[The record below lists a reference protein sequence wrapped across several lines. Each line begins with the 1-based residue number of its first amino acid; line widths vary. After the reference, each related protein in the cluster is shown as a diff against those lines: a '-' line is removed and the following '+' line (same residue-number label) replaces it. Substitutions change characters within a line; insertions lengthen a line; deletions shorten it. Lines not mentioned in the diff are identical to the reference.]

1 MSAKPILLSGGTGLV
16 GRHVLQSLAQAGHS
30 VCVLSRNAARARSQL
45 PAQSETIRWDGKT
58 FSPDLV
64 RDMSAVVH
72 LAGEPIF
79 GAALTKNRKAQIR
92 ASRIDSTHYL
102 VDTIATLPAATRPPL
117 LVCASAVG
125 IYGDGG
131 ETVLDENMTNGTG
144 FLAEVCR
151 DWETAANRAT
161 EFGVRVVTLRLGIV
175 LAREGGALPTMLR
188 PFRLGL
194 GGPLGSGKQWMP
206 WIHVHDVARIIEHL
220 FAPPSPTGP
229 TLSGPVNAVAPETVR
244 NVDFS
249 RCLAKVL
256 HRPCFARVPEFAV
269 RLAFRELSSELLDSR
284 LINPQRLLDS
294 GFHFTYPQLEPA
306 LREALGL
313 HPA

>member
-1 MSAKPILLSGGTGLV
+1 MPAKSILLSGGTGLV
-16 GRHVLQSLAQAGHS
+16 GRHVLQRLAHTGHS

-131 ETVLDENMTNGTG
+131 ETTLDENMTNGTG

-194 GGPLGSGKQWMP
+194 GGPLGTGQQWMP
-206 WIHVHDVARIIEHL
+206 WIHVQDVARIIEHL
-220 FAPPSPTGP
+220 LANPA
-229 TLSGPVNAVAPETVR
+229 LSGPLNVVAPEVVR
-244 NVDFS
+244 NGNFS

-256 HRPCFARVPEFAV
+256 HRPCISRVPEFAV

-313 HPA
+313 HLA